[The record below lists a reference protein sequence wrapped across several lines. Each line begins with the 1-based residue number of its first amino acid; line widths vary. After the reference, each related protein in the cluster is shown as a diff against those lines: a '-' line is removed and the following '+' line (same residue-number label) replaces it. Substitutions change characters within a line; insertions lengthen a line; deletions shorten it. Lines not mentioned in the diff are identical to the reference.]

1 VLGDLYAKAPVRAYG
16 GITGH
21 SIEAQFPAGLC
32 LAALALRAGAIVPAF
47 DRNHEAAAA
56 QPSDNILVT
65 TVGHQRGE
73 GMALLIREK

>member
-1 VLGDLYAKAPVRAYG
+1 MS
-16 GITGH
+16 H

-32 LAALALRAGAIVPAF
+32 LAALALRAEAAVPAF
-47 DRNHEAAAA
+47 DGQHEAAAT
-56 QPSDNILVT
+56 QSSDNILVT